1 MNSNNAKFGGFSPA
15 AILRDLGTAWQ
26 LLWDRRVP
34 AILKLTLPVFAVIY
48 WFSPIDLLPG
58 IVLDD
63 MAVVV
68 LVAKLFIQLASQS
81 TAAGANSGD
90 SGSDDDNTV
99 STSWQVVDD
108 N

>member
-1 MNSNNAKFGGFSPA
+1 MNSNNAKSGGFSPT
-15 AILRDLGTAWQ
+15 AILRDLSTAWQ
-26 LLWDRRVP
+26 LLWDPRVP
-34 AILKLTLPVFAVIY
+34 AILKLTLPVFAAVY
-48 WFSPIDLLPG
+48 WFFPLDLLPG

-68 LVAKLFIQLASQS
+68 LTAKLFVYLASQS
-81 TAAGANSGD
+81 TAGANANNS
-90 SGSDDDNTV
+90 SSDDDNTV

>member
-15 AILRDLGTAWQ
+15 AIIRDLSTAWQ
-26 LLWDRRVP
+26 LLWDPRVP
-34 AILKLTLPVFAVIY
+34 SILKLTLPVFALIY
-48 WFSPIDLLPG
+48 WISPVDLLPG
-58 IVLDD
+58 IPLDD

-68 LVAKLFIQLASQS
+68 LAAKLFIQLASQS
-81 TAAGANSGD
+81 SNTTSQPNNQT
-90 SGSDDDNTV
+90 SDDDSV